1 MNTGV
6 ERILGP
12 LESAIMRLLWK
23 AGDASVPMVLTRLNE
38 DRERPLAYTTVM
50 TVLVRLHEKALVT
63 RRFEGRGYAYS
74 AALTENELIDAAS
87 ARAVDDL
94 VRRFGT
100 PALVH
105 FAERLDRL
113 DAQARAELERLATR
127 TSEKDVP

>member
-1 MNTGV
+1 MSTGV

-23 AGDASVPMVLTRLNE
+23 VGDASVPMVLTRLNE
-38 DRERPLAYTTVM
+38 ARERPLAYTTVM
-50 TVLVRLHEKALVT
+50 TVLVRLHEKTLVT
-63 RRFEGRGYAYS
+63 RRFEGRGFVYG
-74 AALTENELIDAAS
+74 AALTENELIDSAS

-105 FAERLDRL
+105 FADRLDRL
-113 DAQARAELERLATR
+113 DPEARAGLERLATR
-127 TSEKDVP
+127 TPEKDDP

>member
-1 MNTGV
+1 
-6 ERILGP
+6 
-12 LESAIMRLLWK
+12 MRVLWK
-23 AGDASVPMVLTRLNE
+23 TADATVLMVSTRLNE
-38 DRERPLAYTTVM
+38 GRERPLAYTTVM

-63 RRFEGRGYAYS
+63 RRFEGRGYVYG
-74 AALTENELIDAAS
+74 AALTENELIDSAS

-105 FAERLDRL
+105 FADRLDRL
-113 DAQARAELERLATR
+113 DPEARAELARLATR

>member
-38 DRERPLAYTTVM
+38 GRERPLAYTTVM

-63 RRFEGRGYAYS
+63 RRFEGRGYVYS

-105 FAERLDRL
+105 FAEQLDRL
-113 DAQARAELERLATR
+113 DAQARAELERLATG
-127 TSEKDVP
+127 TPEKDAP

>member
-1 MNTGV
+1 
-6 ERILGP
+6 
-12 LESAIMRLLWK
+12 MRVLWK
-23 AGDASVPMVLTRLNE
+23 TADATVLMVSTRLNE
-38 DRERPLAYTTVM
+38 GRERPLAYTTVM

-63 RRFEGRGYAYS
+63 RRFEGRGYVYG
-74 AALTENELIDAAS
+74 AALTENELIDSAS

-113 DAQARAELERLATR
+113 DPEARAELARLATR

>member
-1 MNTGV
+1 VSTGV

-12 LESAIMRLLWK
+12 LESAIMRVLWK
-23 AGDASVPMVLTRLNE
+23 TADATVLMVSTRLNE
-38 DRERPLAYTTVM
+38 GRERPLAYTTVM

-63 RRFEGRGYAYS
+63 RRFEGRGYVYG
-74 AALTENELIDAAS
+74 AALTENELIDSAS

-113 DAQARAELERLATR
+113 DPEARAELARLATR